1 MADESIDELAT
12 ALNSVAIHLVRRS
25 RRADLA
31 LGVTPARLSALSVL
45 VFGGPRTMQELADAE
60 QVAGPTMS
68 KLVAALVSDGLVRRE
83 PDASDRRAVRLSA
96 TAAGRR
102 LIERAGGHASN
113 SWRPNCAHSRL
124 PTAAPLPPRSRSS
137 TRSKRRNSFARPA
150 GWS

>member
-1 MADESIDELAT
+1 MAEESIDELAT
-12 ALNSVAIHLVRRS
+12 GLNSVAIHLVRRA

-68 KLVAALVSDGLVRRE
+68 KLVAALVADRLVRRV

-96 TAAGRR
+96 TAAGKRLMERGRR
-102 LIERAGGHASN
+102 ARVELLAAELRA
-113 SWRPNCAHSRL
+113 L
-124 PTAAPLPPRSRSS
+124 PAADRRTVAAAVRILRSLE
-137 TRSKRRNSFARPA
+137 AP
-150 GWS
+150 